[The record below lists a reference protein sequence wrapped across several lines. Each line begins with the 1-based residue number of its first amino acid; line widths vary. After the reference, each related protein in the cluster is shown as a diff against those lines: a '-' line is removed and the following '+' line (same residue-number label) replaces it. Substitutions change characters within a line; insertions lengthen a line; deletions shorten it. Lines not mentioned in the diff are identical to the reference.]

1 MIPILLSLIPPVV
14 GGILALLC
22 NRVPRIPALAG
33 AAGCIFGALCG
44 LGVVCGMFFQW
55 IPAFSCSIG
64 GVACRFDLL
73 SALFLLP
80 VLIVGPLAALHS
92 LGYMKGH
99 DHGKS
104 GIYWFFFNMTQAAM
118 ILVTL
123 MTSAVSFLTAWELMG
138 LMSFALVAFEYKSR
152 AAMRAAWIYLLACHA
167 GAAFLIVMFIL
178 GSGNS
183 GLLHLEFILFL
194 LGIAGFGL
202 KAGFPLFH
210 VWLPEAHPAALAPV
224 SAVMSASMINLG
236 LYGILR
242 FVIHENGPL
251 AFYGWTFLW
260 LGLAGAAGGVI
271 FALAQKNLKRL
282 LAYSSIEN
290 MGIMCIGLGFGF
302 LGTANTDVVM
312 AAFGFGGAFLH
323 LLNHAVL
330 KGSLFL
336 CAGSVFKS
344 TGLLNMDLLGGLLKR
359 MPWTGT
365 VFTFS
370 SLSISGLPPFNGFL
384 GEFLIY
390 MAAFS
395 GIANGSGALFAMSLA
410 SVIVLALVGGF
421 AAGAFT
427 KAVGGVFLG
436 EPRSDAA
443 AKAERPTWSMII
455 PLLVFLALSFAL
467 TMSAPAVCRMTAPLT
482 EHFSRLP
489 QEDIMSQ
496 IISISDILAK
506 LGLFAC
512 LIFVF
517 FAVVAVFRCMLAR
530 GRAEEI
536 RGTWDCGYARPSARM
551 EYTASAFSQP
561 LCDLFTCILHPRKKL
576 ERPHGL
582 FPASAEIIVETEDAA
597 TRILW
602 KPLFRLIA
610 KISDRIHVI
619 QSGYLHLYILIMVA
633 ALIAMLAWGFFFTG
647 ESVPPETGQPPASG
661 INLIPEESE
670 VSE

>member
-99 DHGKS
+99 NHGKS

-210 VWLPEAHPAALAPV
+210 VWLPEAHPAAPAPV

-260 LGLAGAAGGVI
+260 LGLTGAAGGVI

-302 LGTANTDVVM
+302 LGTASTDVVM

-365 VFTFS
+365 VFTFRS
-370 SLSISGLPPFNGFL
+370 TV
-384 GEFLIY
+384 
-390 MAAFS
+390 FS
-395 GIANGSGALFAMSLA
+395 ENF
-410 SVIVLALVGGF
+410 
-421 AAGAFT
+421 
-427 KAVGGVFLG
+427 
-436 EPRSDAA
+436 
-443 AKAERPTWSMII
+443 
-455 PLLVFLALSFAL
+455 
-467 TMSAPAVCRMTAPLT
+467 
-482 EHFSRLP
+482 
-489 QEDIMSQ
+489 
-496 IISISDILAK
+496 
-506 LGLFAC
+506 
-512 LIFVF
+512 
-517 FAVVAVFRCMLAR
+517 
-530 GRAEEI
+530 
-536 RGTWDCGYARPSARM
+536 
-551 EYTASAFSQP
+551 
-561 LCDLFTCILHPRKKL
+561 
-576 ERPHGL
+576 
-582 FPASAEIIVETEDAA
+582 
-597 TRILW
+597 
-602 KPLFRLIA
+602 
-610 KISDRIHVI
+610 
-619 QSGYLHLYILIMVA
+619 
-633 ALIAMLAWGFFFTG
+633 
-647 ESVPPETGQPPASG
+647 
-661 INLIPEESE
+661 
-670 VSE
+670 

>member
-1 MIPILLSLIPPVV
+1 MMPILFSLIPPVA
-14 GGILALLC
+14 GGFLSLLC
-22 NRVPRIPALAG
+22 NRIPRVPALTG
-33 AAGCIFGALCG
+33 AAGCILGALCG
-44 LGVVCGMFFQW
+44 LVSVCGMFLQW

-73 SALFLLP
+73 SALFLVP
-80 VLIVGPLAALHS
+80 VLVVCPLAALHS

-104 GIYWFFFNMTQAAM
+104 GIYWFFFNMTQASM
-118 ILVTL
+118 VLVTL

-138 LMSFALVAFEYKSR
+138 LMSFALVAFDSRSR

-210 VWLPEAHPAALAPV
+210 VWLPEAHPAAPAPV

-242 FVIHENGPL
+242 FAVHENGPL

-260 LGLAGAAGGVI
+260 LGLIGAAGGVI

-302 LGTANTDVVM
+302 LGTADTDVVM

-344 TGLLNMDLLGGLLKR
+344 TGLLNMDLLGGLLRR

-370 SLSISGLPPFNGFL
+370 SLSISGLPPF
-384 GEFLIY
+384 
-390 MAAFS
+390 
-395 GIANGSGALFAMSLA
+395 
-410 SVIVLALVGGF
+410 GGF
-421 AAGAFT
+421 AAGAFL
-427 KAVGGVFLG
+427 KAIGGVFLG

-443 AKAERPTWSMII
+443 AKAKRPAWNMII
-455 PLLVFLALSFAL
+455 PLLIFLALSFGL

-489 QEDIMSQ
+489 REDIMSQ
-496 IISISDILAK
+496 IISISDTLAK

-512 LIFVF
+512 LVFVF
-517 FAVVAVFRCMLAR
+517 FAVVAVFRRMLPR
-530 GRAEEI
+530 GRTEEI
-536 RGTWDCGYARPSARM
+536 RGTWDCGYARPTARM
-551 EYTASAFSQP
+551 EYTSSAFSQP
-561 LCDLFTCILHPRKKL
+561 LCDLFSCILHPRRKL
-576 ERPHGL
+576 ERPQGF
-582 FPASAEIIVETEDAA
+582 FPASAEIIVETEDIA

-610 KISDRIHVI
+610 KASDKIHVI

-633 ALIAMLAWGFFFTG
+633 ALIAMLAWGFLFTG
-647 ESVPPETGQPPASG
+647 ENAPPETGQAPASG
-661 INLIPEESE
+661 ISLIPEESE
-670 VSE
+670 VSK